1 VIIVIVD
8 LQKIKSDVLQNI
20 ANRYKNSNDG
30 SLEILELVETTAL
43 DTTILV
49 LQKYQEEL
57 KKE

>member
-1 VIIVIVD
+1 MIVD
-8 LQKIKSDVLQNI
+8 LQKIKSDVLQDI

-43 DTTILV
+43 ETIILV

-57 KKE
+57 NKA